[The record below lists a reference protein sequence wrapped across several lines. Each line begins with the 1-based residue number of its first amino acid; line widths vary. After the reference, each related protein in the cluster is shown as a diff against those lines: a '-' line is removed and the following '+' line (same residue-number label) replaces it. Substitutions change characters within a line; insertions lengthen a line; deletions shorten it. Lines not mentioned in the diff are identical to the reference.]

1 MKTKQHISVAAGI
14 GGIVRAGA
22 VALVTCFSA
31 LAAEARTDAITCTIS
46 PERAV
51 LQSGKPESAVVKVAM
66 KGGKASGEKERPSV
80 NLAIV
85 LDRSGSMSGDK
96 IIKAR
101 EAAIE
106 AVGKLDERDI
116 VSIVI
121 FDHEIETIVS
131 AQSAENRPDII
142 SKIRRVE
149 ARGNT
154 AIFGGVSQGANEIRK
169 NLDKGM
175 INRIILLSD
184 GLANVGPSSPHE
196 LGRLGVSLMKEGVSV
211 STVGLGLGYN
221 EDLMTSLAGKSDGN
235 SYFVENSED
244 LPRIFSAELGEVLS
258 VVAKKVRLAV
268 SFKNGAHPVELIGR
282 DGRIDGDTVY
292 VDLNQ
297 IYSNQEKF
305 LLIRTE
311 FSVGEDGESRDFA
324 RAEVTYELPDDGSR
338 QVAIAK
344 GNVRFS
350 SDSLIVEESVDKDV
364 MTDSLLNIT
373 AVESERAVRLIDEG
387 KHEEARQVIKMNIDR
402 ADEVGKKYDIPAA
415 SMVADE
421 QLELSREA
429 GDAKAKGAALPSR
442 SRKVFMQRSYKV
454 INQQSPSEK

>member
-1 MKTKQHISVAAGI
+1 MRTKLYISVAAGL
-14 GGIVRAGA
+14 GGVIRA
-22 VALVTCFSA
+22 VALLSCFA
-31 LAAEARTDAITCTIS
+31 LLAAEAKADAVTCTIS

-51 LQSGKPESAVVKVAM
+51 LQSGQPESAVVKVSM
-66 KGGKASGEKERPSV
+66 KGGKASGEKERPAV
-80 NLAIV
+80 NLSIV

-106 AVGKLDERDI
+106 AVSKLGDRDI

-121 FDHEIETIVS
+121 FDDEIETIVS
-131 AQSAENRPDII
+131 AQSAKYRSDII

-184 GLANVGPSSPHE
+184 GIANVGPSSPHE

-244 LPRIFSAELGEVLS
+244 LPRIFSSELGEVLS

-268 SFKNGAHPVELIGR
+268 SFSNGAHPVELIGR
-282 DGRIDGDTVY
+282 DGRIDGGMVY

-305 LLIRTE
+305 LLIKTE
-311 FSVGEDGESRDFA
+311 FSVGEDGERRDFVT
-324 RAEVTYELPDDGSR
+324 AEVTYETPDDGSKH
-338 QVAIAK
+338 VTTAK

-350 SDSLIVEESVDKDV
+350 SDMLIVKESVDKEV
-364 MTDSLLNIT
+364 MSDSLRNIT

-387 KHEEARQVIKMNIDR
+387 KHEEAQQVITWNIKR
-402 ADEVGKKYDIPAA
+402 AEEAAKAYDIPAA
-415 SMVADE
+415 EVVADE
-421 QLELSREA
+421 QRELSREA
-429 GDAKAKGAALPSR
+429 GDSRKKAAPLPKR
-442 SRKVFMQRSYKV
+442 SRKVFMQRSYE
-454 INQQSPSEK
+454 IMNQQSPTDN